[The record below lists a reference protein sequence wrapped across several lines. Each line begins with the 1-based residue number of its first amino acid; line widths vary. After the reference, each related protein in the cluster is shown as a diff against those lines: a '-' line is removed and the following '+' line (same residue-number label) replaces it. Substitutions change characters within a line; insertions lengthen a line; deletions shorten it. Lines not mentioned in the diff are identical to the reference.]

1 MCAIGDT
8 ENAVVTNGQVHFYFL
23 QDGSLRSGK
32 LIKVHK
38 QSSGMA
44 YFAGNLYVA
53 TMPNLVKYSID
64 GKQDKLL
71 YKDTEA
77 GGQVTISRC
86 AISREGQFIYVTG
99 LDCPGLLVLDI
110 FGNKLT
116 FVKHLDMVSPRGLH
130 VAPGGQVFLCGTG
143 SSIVLQLDREHNKL
157 VKVADGNDGLWS
169 PQCVVLLN
177 GKSLM
182 IIGQE
187 ATNSILVLRVS

>member
-1 MCAIGDT
+1 MQNFGTVKSFEYIFAVTEESTVQMTVDISNCDITAICELQCGDIVLADAANSNLKLLNQSFHNLSVCPLPDIPLDMCAIGDT

-77 GGQVTISRC
+77 GGQGKTKS
-86 AISREGQFIYVTG
+86 F
-99 LDCPGLLVLDI
+99 L
-110 FGNKLT
+110 NKLLNNT
-116 FVKHLDMVSPRGLH
+116 ML
-130 VAPGGQVFLCGTG
+130 PG
-143 SSIVLQLDREHNKL
+143 
-157 VKVADGNDGLWS
+157 
-169 PQCVVLLN
+169 
-177 GKSLM
+177 
-182 IIGQE
+182 
-187 ATNSILVLRVS
+187 